1 MSFLAIFAKIVQ
13 GERNRACSNCRAA
26 AYLLQIYVKI
36 ARASKKG
43 GYKTHFAYKEARIC
57 GNELLS
63 KIYNS
68 AQSSLFSEIAP
79 GYKVIS
85 WRNLRFFR
93 TLRRV
98 IN

>member
-1 MSFLAIFAKIVQ
+1 MLSSAKIVQ
-13 GERNRACSNCRAA
+13 GERNRACSNCLAA

-43 GYKTHFAYKEARIC
+43 GYKTRFAYKEVRIC
-57 GNELLS
+57 GNEMLA

-68 AQSSLFSEIAP
+68 AQSLLFPEIAP
-79 GYKVIS
+79 DYKVVS
-85 WRNLRFFR
+85 WRNLGFFR

-98 IN
+98 IRL